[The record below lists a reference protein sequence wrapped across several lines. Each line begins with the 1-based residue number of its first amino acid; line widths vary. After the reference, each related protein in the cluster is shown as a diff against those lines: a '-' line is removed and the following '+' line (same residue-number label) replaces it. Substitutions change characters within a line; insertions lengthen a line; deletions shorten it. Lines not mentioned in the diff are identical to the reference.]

1 MTGRSVPRHEASLRI
16 VRGLTRGC
24 GSVRGAGLKPG
35 VSSLSGAAVDHTKT
49 QWSRVVPP
57 VPRATTTE
65 ATHENLRSGV
75 LTDYPGDLDTA
86 PRRMGER
93 FDVRRRKTTES
104 QAGPKIIL
112 KSPIPTARQIRLL
125 CRGAGRE
132 RAKRS
137 ARGNYYF
144 FAHRIDAARPLT

>member
-1 MTGRSVPRHEASLRI
+1 MSG
-16 VRGLTRGC
+16 
-24 GSVRGAGLKPG
+24 
-35 VSSLSGAAVDHTKT
+35 LSGAAVDHTKT
-49 QWSRVVPP
+49 QRSRVVPP

-75 LTDYPGDLDTA
+75 LIDYPGDLDIA
-86 PRRMGER
+86 PRRGGER

-104 QAGPKIIL
+104 QAGPKIFL
-112 KSPIPTARQIRLL
+112 KSPIPTAWEIKVY

-137 ARGNYYF
+137 ARGNHYF
-144 FAHRIDAARPLT
+144 LRVSFLLPGAL

>member
-1 MTGRSVPRHEASLRI
+1 M
-16 VRGLTRGC
+16 
-24 GSVRGAGLKPG
+24 
-35 VSSLSGAAVDHTKT
+35 SSLSGAAVDHTKT

-104 QAGPKIIL
+104 QAGPKIFL
-112 KSPIPTARQIRLL
+112 NRAPIPTARETKVY

-132 RAKRS
+132 RAKRP
-137 ARGNYYF
+137 AREN
-144 FAHRIDAARPLT
+144 L